1 MSATQ
6 VEKAKLPNDQNGCL
20 MDANNNPLEKFKTTT
35 QITIQKPSTE
45 NKSTETNEKAKD
57 ISQLFYTGRC
67 FLVGTLDKEL
77 ILSRRPKQKNFLIG
91 KTSIEVQSLGAD
103 FQKRHS

>member
-1 MSATQ
+1 MKSSIPTFLFEKIHQEPINMSATE

-20 MDANNNPLEKFKTTT
+20 MDANNNPLEKFKATT

-57 ISQLFYTGRC
+57 INQLFYTGRSP
-67 FLVGTLDKEL
+67 F
-77 ILSRRPKQKNFLIG
+77 
-91 KTSIEVQSLGAD
+91 
-103 FQKRHS
+103 